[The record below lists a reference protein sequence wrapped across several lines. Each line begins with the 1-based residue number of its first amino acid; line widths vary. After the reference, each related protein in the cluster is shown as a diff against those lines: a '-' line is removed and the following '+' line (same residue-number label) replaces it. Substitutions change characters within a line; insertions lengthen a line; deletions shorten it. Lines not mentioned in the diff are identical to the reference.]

1 MRVSRHLPSD
11 HHRNNFRFRGGW
23 DHELQMVLV
32 LVAITCVAIVS
43 WGTLDVSVFTFPKGL
58 RGGEGCEGAWGS
70 RVWILGLGKE
80 GFS

>member
-1 MRVSRHLPSD
+1 
-11 HHRNNFRFRGGW
+11 
-23 DHELQMVLV
+23 MVLV

-43 WGTLDVSVFTFPKGL
+43 WGALDVSVFTFPKGL